1 MPKQKV
7 EDVLFFL
14 RVEMPEGEEFDENNL
29 PTLDVKTIDKDGR
42 PHIRKARIVDLDRAM
57 GEQEY
62 TSVSTPLDFKAGAE

>member
-1 MPKQKV
+1 MPKRKV

-29 PTLDVKTIDKDGR
+29 PTLDVKTIDKNGK

-62 TSVSTPLDFKAGAE
+62 TSVSTSLDMEVGTQ